1 MTESTRQE
9 DSTLD
14 ATDDA
19 ASDDAASDARD
30 ERTPA
35 TDSTEEAVAR
45 GRASETPFVL
55 LGSVASVIWLVV
67 GLVVAAALLV
77 WWLG

>member
-1 MTESTRQE
+1 MTESTQRE
-9 DSTLD
+9 AT
-14 ATDDA
+14 TDDA
-19 ASDDAASDARD
+19 ASDVRD
-30 ERTPA
+30 ERAPA

-55 LGSVASVIWLVV
+55 LGSVATVIGLVV

-77 WWLG
+77 WWLS

>member
-1 MTESTRQE
+1 MSESTERE
-9 DSTLD
+9 ASTAD

-19 ASDDAASDARD
+19 ASVVRD
-30 ERTPA
+30 ERVSA

-45 GRASETPFVL
+45 GRATETPFVL
-55 LGSVASVIWLVV
+55 LGSVATVIWLVV

-77 WWLG
+77 WWLT

>member
-1 MTESTRQE
+1 MTESTEITQQE
-9 DSTLD
+9 
-14 ATDDA
+14 ATTGDA
-19 ASDDAASDARD
+19 ASDVRD
-30 ERTPA
+30 ERAPA

-55 LGSVASVIWLVV
+55 LGSVATVIWLVV

-77 WWLG
+77 WWLT

>member
-1 MTESTRQE
+1 MSESTESTERE
-9 DSTLD
+9 APTVPP
-14 ATDDA
+14 TG
-19 ASDDAASDARD
+19 DAASDARD
-30 ERTPA
+30 ERVPA

-55 LGSVASVIWLVV
+55 LGSVATVIWLVV
-67 GLVVAAALLV
+67 GLVVAAALLA

>member
-1 MTESTRQE
+1 MTESTQRE
-9 DSTLD
+9 ASTVD
-14 ATDDA
+14 AKDDG
-19 ASDDAASDARD
+19 ASDARD
-30 ERTPA
+30 ERLPA

-55 LGSVASVIWLVV
+55 LGSVATMIWLVL

>member
-1 MTESTRQE
+1 M
-9 DSTLD
+9 
-14 ATDDA
+14 
-19 ASDDAASDARD
+19 RD
-30 ERTPA
+30 ERAPA

-45 GRASETPFVL
+45 GRATETPFVL
-55 LGSVASVIWLVV
+55 LGSVATVIWLVV

>member
-1 MTESTRQE
+1 MTESTQRE
-9 DSTLD
+9 ASTVD
-14 ATDDA
+14 AT
-19 ASDDAASDARD
+19 DDAASDARD
-30 ERTPA
+30 ERPPA

-55 LGSVASVIWLVV
+55 LGSVATVIWLVV

>member
-1 MTESTRQE
+1 MTGSTQRE
-9 DSTLD
+9 ASTVHP
-14 ATDDA
+14 TG
-19 ASDDAASDARD
+19 DAASDARD
-30 ERTPA
+30 ERVPA

-55 LGSVASVIWLVV
+55 LGRVATVIWLVG

-77 WWLG
+77 WWLT

>member
-1 MTESTRQE
+1 MTESTQRE
-9 DSTLD
+9 ASTVD
-14 ATDDA
+14 AT
-19 ASDDAASDARD
+19 DDAASDARD
-30 ERTPA
+30 ERAPA

-55 LGSVASVIWLVV
+55 LGSVATVIWLVV

>member
-1 MTESTRQE
+1 M
-9 DSTLD
+9 
-14 ATDDA
+14 
-19 ASDDAASDARD
+19 RD
-30 ERTPA
+30 ERAPA

-55 LGSVASVIWLVV
+55 LGSVATVIGLVV

-77 WWLG
+77 WWLS